1 MNKAVTDGILFMP
14 PAFSGGLG
22 VWSSQDGTPGSD
34 TYASTANAAF
44 VPADQDFGGC
54 LELQKTTSVQKLRYM
69 GETPL
74 LPGCYLRV
82 TARVKAISG
91 VLPSVRIAAWAGGA
105 GGAHVTG
112 VVETGPSMALTSY
125 GQVVEISAIIGTGQ
139 RQGVDLSWGTSA
151 IYGHFGIDLTGANG
165 GVVRIDDIVIED
177 ATADFLRD
185 MMNWVDVRD
194 YGATGDGVTDD
205 SAAFMAAD
213 AAADGRRVLVS
224 KGVYH
229 LAQNVSL
236 NSRVEFEGTVTMP
249 DDRVLQLARDFD
261 LPTYVD
267 AFGDEVLAF
276 KKAFQAL
283 ITGGDHESLDMGGRR
298 IQVHGPI
305 DMQAAVANRVEFA
318 QRRVIRNGQFY
329 VESSSDWD
337 DTFATSQAT
346 YSSAQPW
353 RLSNVTN
360 VANIAVGSLVTGGGV
375 GREVYVRERNIAA
388 QTITLSR
395 PLYDAVG
402 TQVFTFTRFKYLLDF
417 SGFEKLSKFQIEDIE
432 FNMNARCS
440 AILLPPEGLTFH
452 IKDCVLNGPKDRAI
466 TSHGEGC
473 QGMLIDRNQFLS
485 SQIGMRAQD
494 RTSIAINTNAHDV
507 KIRDNRITQF
517 RHFAVLGGTSSIV
530 TGNHWFQGDTEA
542 DGIRMGGLVL
552 TQSNCRASIVGNYI
566 DNCFVEWTNEHDVD
580 PDYQNGFSFSG
591 LSIANCVFQAG
602 NVAPWFRFIVIKPF
616 GTGHFI
622 NGLFVT
628 GNTFRIIGANV
639 ERVDQVDTS
648 FAPLNNTRMRDVEFK
663 GNSFNSI
670 NVATENP
677 VSIEHEQNTAAST
690 WTVDCAP
697 RLPFGGWARN
707 IEAVVARRRIRL
719 TSNATIYSFPN
730 TGVEKG
736 TNRDQVEL
744 EWGQAV
750 TGKVM
755 VTVRVDN

>member
-112 VVETGPSMALTSY
+112 VVETGPSVALTSY

-283 ITGGDHESLDMGGRR
+283 ITGELVQHR
-298 IQVHGPI
+298 HGLANSRFCTGQIAGLASRQPEI
-305 DMQAAVANRVEFA
+305 VQHRSHQLAGFREQCCQLIATGLGQRQAAPV
-318 QRRVIRNGQFY
+318 
-329 VESSSDWD
+329 
-337 DTFATSQAT
+337 
-346 YSSAQPW
+346 
-353 RLSNVTN
+353 
-360 VANIAVGSLVTGGGV
+360 
-375 GREVYVRERNIAA
+375 
-388 QTITLSR
+388 
-395 PLYDAVG
+395 
-402 TQVFTFTRFKYLLDF
+402 
-417 SGFEKLSKFQIEDIE
+417 
-432 FNMNARCS
+432 
-440 AILLPPEGLTFH
+440 LPQ
-452 IKDCVLNGPKDRAI
+452 LN
-466 TSHGEGC
+466 
-473 QGMLIDRNQFLS
+473 Q
-485 SQIGMRAQD
+485 
-494 RTSIAINTNAHDV
+494 
-507 KIRDNRITQF
+507 
-517 RHFAVLGGTSSIV
+517 
-530 TGNHWFQGDTEA
+530 
-542 DGIRMGGLVL
+542 
-552 TQSNCRASIVGNYI
+552 
-566 DNCFVEWTNEHDVD
+566 
-580 PDYQNGFSFSG
+580 
-591 LSIANCVFQAG
+591 
-602 NVAPWFRFIVIKPF
+602 
-616 GTGHFI
+616 
-622 NGLFVT
+622 
-628 GNTFRIIGANV
+628 
-639 ERVDQVDTS
+639 
-648 FAPLNNTRMRDVEFK
+648 
-663 GNSFNSI
+663 
-670 NVATENP
+670 
-677 VSIEHEQNTAAST
+677 
-690 WTVDCAP
+690 
-697 RLPFGGWARN
+697 
-707 IEAVVARRRIRL
+707 
-719 TSNATIYSFPN
+719 
-730 TGVEKG
+730 
-736 TNRDQVEL
+736 
-744 EWGQAV
+744 
-750 TGKVM
+750 
-755 VTVRVDN
+755 